1 MGMHRNA
8 CGADGVSRISDMPSH
23 DPVQEVSNPDAGKVR
38 SGPTRMLLLVLAVL
52 SLGLGLLGIVTPGL
66 PTT

>member
-1 MGMHRNA
+1 
-8 CGADGVSRISDMPSH
+8 MPSH